1 MAFAAASAAA
11 LLTLSLHAGLHSLR
25 RPHTTPL
32 RAVIKST
39 ANPPLAE
46 SELDEQF
53 SQSPPSSVHSSLEP
67 RDTVE
72 EQEQLSW
79 SELDAWLEGQQE
91 EDKEGWS
98 ELDAWLE
105 GQHESQPEPRQ
116 RRARW
121 TATAAGHIHE
131 HFHPHNTRM
140 REWAALG
147 ASERLVA
154 NLARLGYDRPS
165 VAQSNAFA
173 PIAAGENVLL
183 ADDHGAGKTL
193 ALVAPLVQKLWDW
206 EEEFGRTGPGEVRAL
221 IIVPTNDLAQQIL
234 DLAREVARRSIRA
247 SVATGGHS
255 WRTQCER
262 MAGGLDLIVG
272 TMGRVYAHLHPRE
285 PMAPSFDVRSLRVVA
300 VDEACSLY
308 QGRAPSW
315 LVHETQARWHDS
327 RNELLQELP
336 LALWG
341 SLLAELEG
349 GCSKVM
355 LTSALPDGVEEQI
368 RSDLGA
374 SLVASTGRGRVTS
387 NRP

>member
-1 MAFAAASAAA
+1 MAFGSVWVGA
-11 LLTLSLHAGLHSLR
+11 LCLHAGGLHSLR

-32 RAVIKST
+32 RAVTKST
-39 ANPPLAE
+39 AN
-46 SELDEQF
+46 
-53 SQSPPSSVHSSLEP
+53 PSSVHSSLTP

-72 EQEQLSW
+72 EQEQELSW
-79 SELDAWLEGQQE
+79 SELDAWLEGEQE
-91 EDKEGWS
+91 KEGWS
-98 ELDAWLE
+98 D

-131 HFHPHNTRM
+131 HFHPHNMRM

-147 ASERLVA
+147 ASERLVD

-165 VAQSNAFA
+165 VAQSNSFA

-262 MAGGLDLIVG
+262 LAGGLDLLVG

-285 PMAPSFDVRSLRVVA
+285 PMAPSFDVRSLRAVA

-374 SLVASTGRGRVTS
+374 SLVASTGRGRLTP

>member
-1 MAFAAASAAA
+1 MAFGSVWVGA
-11 LLTLSLHAGLHSLR
+11 LCLHAGGLHSLR

-32 RAVIKST
+32 RAVTKST
-39 ANPPLAE
+39 ANPHVAE

-53 SQSPPSSVHSSLEP
+53 SQSPPSSVHSSLTP

-72 EQEQLSW
+72 EQEQELS
-79 SELDAWLEGQQE
+79 
-91 EDKEGWS
+91 WS

-147 ASERLVA
+147 ASERLVD

-165 VAQSNAFA
+165 VAQSNSFA

-262 MAGGLDLIVG
+262 LAGGLDLLVG

-285 PMAPSFDVRSLRVVA
+285 PMAPSFDVRSLRAVA

-374 SLVASTGRGRVTS
+374 SLVASTGRGRLTP